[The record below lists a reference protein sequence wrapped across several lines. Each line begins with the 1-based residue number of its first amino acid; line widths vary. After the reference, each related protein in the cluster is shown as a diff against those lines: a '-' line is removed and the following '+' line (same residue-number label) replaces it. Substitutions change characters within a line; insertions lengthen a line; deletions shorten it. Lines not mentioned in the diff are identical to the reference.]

1 MLARLFTTELN
12 LNTSNKL
19 VSLSSA
25 IIFVLLF
32 VIANEMFYWDLAG
45 VEFVI
50 VCVTLCLTGYV
61 FAEIAPATA
70 KALPFIVGL
79 LVVAL
84 LLTSLVKQTLIKQE
98 ETQLSNVFFGQ
109 NNFCEGHALVNKN
122 AWPACV
128 KIDSQTIREKCRHIK
143 GNEFDCF
150 SIADSDVFSRPQWV
164 TDKLSS
170 SSVINSD

>member
-1 MLARLFTTELN
+1 MLTRLFTIELN

-25 IIFVLLF
+25 IIFALLF
-32 VIANEMFYWDLAG
+32 IIANELLYWDLAG
-45 VEFVI
+45 VEFAI
-50 VCVTLCLTGYV
+50 VCVTLGLTGYV

-79 LVVAL
+79 IVVL
-84 LLTSLVKQTLIKQE
+84 LLLVSLVKQSLIKHE
-98 ETQLSNVFFGQ
+98 ETQLSNAFFAQ

-122 AWPACV
+122 SWPACV
-128 KIDSQTIREKCRHIK
+128 KMNSQTIRTKCRHLK

-150 SIADSDVFSRPQWV
+150 SIAGNDVISRPQWV
-164 TDKLSS
+164 SEKLSA
-170 SSVINSD
+170 SDSLD